1 MKTFDLPQ
9 LARLGLKK
17 VTPRKENHGQDLIQ
31 AISLRFEWA
40 PMESTALDMLAPGL
54 LDMLFWTP
62 PEVAQ
67 QLELEGMPM
76 VKKHLRVPSVAM
88 PIKVDM
94 EFIGYTLTIE
104 HGIDD
109 SSALQL
115 YSCELSKFT
124 VEAKDGGFTTIGF
137 SLASNKQM
145 TPELVGQICAL
156 EGEEVIATLEAP
168 LIPMDQPIDGT
179 TEAFKEDH
187 PDATDMFTAGADGEG
202 AGGVQDDDGAREQA
216 ELEAGIRESMAA
228 AGVREK
234 ATKTSR
240 KAVH

>member
-9 LARLGLKK
+9 LARLSLKK
-17 VTPRKENHGQDLIQ
+17 VTPRKESHGDELVQ

-62 PEVAQ
+62 PEVAA

-76 VKKHLRVPSVAM
+76 VKKHRRVSAVAM
-88 PIKVDM
+88 PLKIEG
-94 EFIGYTLTIE
+94 EFTGYTLTIE

-115 YSCELSKFT
+115 YSCELGKFT
-124 VEAKDGGFTTIGF
+124 VDAKDGGFTTIAF
-137 SLASNKQM
+137 SVNSNKQM
-145 TPELVGQICAL
+145 TPELVGQLCAL

-187 PDATDMFTAGADGEG
+187 PDATDLFA
-202 AGGVQDDDGAREQA
+202 AGGDDADDDGASEQA
-216 ELEAGIRESMAA
+216 ELEAGMRESMAV

-234 ATKTSR
+234 SAKSAR